1 MKNFPGGNA
10 GAMRCAN
17 IQKKTSVSFEKSQTK
32 LIFSKDNALLQ
43 VQRAFQSI
51 YISHLVKIGINQ
63 SFLFS
68 PNTSKKLL
76 YFPKLNPFLSGP
88 D

>member
-1 MKNFPGGNA
+1 M
-10 GAMRCAN
+10 
-17 IQKKTSVSFEKSQTK
+17 
-32 LIFSKDNALLQ
+32 Q
-43 VQRAFQSI
+43 VQGLAK
-51 YISHLVKIGINQ
+51 YNISNLVKTGMNQ

-88 D
+88 VWNMGDLKDSEIKTM